1 MGQDGGRRSHK
12 SQPRVHLDT
21 RAIDCTEVTTAAF
34 GELLEGTGY
43 EARRGSAIRSLSVQR
58 EGEAVMEKKG
68 RGAALH
74 AVLRPAFAVAL
85 FLSQFASH
93 RTSFF
98 TANRAVLAVGA
109 AVTAAGVALWVAASV
124 HLRRA
129 QQADV
134 VGTTGPFRSIRHP
147 IYVSIYVLSVGMGLM
162 FFSWTWFLVLVVFIP
177 FWYRECRLEE
187 EEMEERYGEVYASY
201 RERTKMFIPGVV

>member
-1 MGQDGGRRSHK
+1 MGEK
-12 SQPRVHLDT
+12 S
-21 RAIDCTEVTTAAF
+21 ES
-34 GELLEGTGY
+34 GT
-43 EARRGSAIRSLSVQR
+43 V
-58 EGEAVMEKKG
+58 
-68 RGAALH
+68 LH
-74 AVLRPAFAVAL
+74 AALRPAFAVVL

-98 TANRAVLAVGA
+98 TPDRFVLGVGI

-129 QQADV
+129 EQADV

-147 IYVSIYVLSVGMGLM
+147 IYVSVYVLSVGMGLM

-201 RERTKMFIPGVV
+201 RERTRMFIPGVI